1 MVKQMKLSIV
11 ALLGAAALVAG
22 CSDDEI
28 VKPIVRGEGVQFG
41 ASASFEA
48 GNDNRGSRTV
58 YGDVIDGN
66 DGKKKIQLN
75 WVPGEDI
82 IDIAYPE
89 AAQSKLVAYD
99 VLDEEH
105 KTDNT
110 KSVANTLGVHA
121 GQAGGLQWGTPTNG
135 VHHFYAV
142 YPSKQMFGENDQA
155 KIVMNSEG
163 LTGYMP
169 NAQDPKAKTGDAT
182 NGWVLQPDMRYAY
195 MVATTNHAETAG
207 ANVSLDFHPLVT
219 ALEFSIKAADVSENL
234 NTTDAITLQGI
245 QLTSTDG
252 NICGFFNYKF
262 QNNPNYT
269 VTDGNPQSATSFDQ
283 IYMNV
288 PDGAKMAKGT
298 TMDFTFF
305 IVPTKDFNASK
316 LKLTFV
322 YLDTKGVIT
331 YKTAAINR
339 GIQMRKK
346 YFFKNISFPCIDT
359 KASPSK
365 WFSMLDK
372 DIYLDQL
379 SIPVAGNAFT
389 NHYTGSDAA
398 YHKQQVSDYLT
409 LWNQG
414 VRGFEL
420 VMNYASNNSNYP
432 GDCKGKLENVYFV
445 GGEELLKGKDANG
458 NDAPKFGDVV
468 KKLLAFKASKQTKNE
483 CLFLIC
489 HYHGV
494 YEYYKDWKGKEIE
507 VTPYDPQTYV
517 TQLLDFFES
526 LIGTTVRASDGSTAT
541 ISADDFVLLQ
551 PGSTVNDV
559 RGKVCIIIRPGDD
572 AYMKWIK
579 NDVTSSIKLESTK
592 KTVTWGDKVLL
603 IQDWGS
609 AYDRWDKRYEGA
621 VREATWADHVEG
633 TTGTRIEEYIYGC
646 SGTNV
651 TDYGFKDWSLLKKLV
666 VNDNMFVQGTKNGY
680 NVYVQEWCRVVPQ
693 SLNMKPL
700 TFHSDSGGSDGGN
713 PYYSWETYLQA
724 MWPASIGD
732 KKEQIEYLFKKSIQ
746 GNSICINVLSG
757 YYITDKHIVTKDG
770 KSYKVSIIPFKE
782 EYKYPTGKNKHT
794 GKMPIFTYT
803 PSGQGNGGNFAG
815 LAADLNT
822 YVYEKL
828 TSDAYGVG
836 PLGLV
841 QIDFIGAT
849 ETDFNNYD
857 KDNYNGDYAQAAVAS
872 QNLVSFIAMNNF
884 RFALNRKPQA
894 VSAPGVSGSDLK
906 PDFGVN

>member
-58 YGDVIDGN
+58 YGEVIDGS

-75 WVPGEDI
+75 WVPNEDI

-99 VLDEEH
+99 VLDENH
-105 KTDNT
+105 TDDNT

-219 ALEFSIKAADVSENL
+219 ALEFSIKAELVSENL
-234 NTTDAITLQGI
+234 TTNDAITLQGI

-252 NICGFFNYKF
+252 NICGSFNYKF

-339 GIQMRKK
+339 GIEMRKK
-346 YFFKNISFPCIDT
+346 YFFKNISFPCINT
-359 KASPSK
+359 VASPSK

-372 DIYLDQL
+372 DIIMNQV
-379 SIPVAGNAFT
+379 SIPIAGNAFT
-389 NHYTGSDAA
+389 NDYTDSDAA

-420 VMNYASNNSNYP
+420 VTEWA
-432 GDCKGKLENVYFV
+432 KGAGAFGKQHFV
-445 GGEELLKGKDANG
+445 GGEKVLTSSPTFDTA
-458 NDAPKFGDVV
+458 V
-468 KKLLAFKASKQTKNE
+468 KSLLAFMAGDQTKNE

-489 HYHGV
+489 HFHPV
-494 YEYYKDWKGKEIE
+494 S
-507 VTPYDPQTYV
+507 VAVNSQSYV
-517 TQLLDFFES
+517 TNLVAYFDN
-526 LIGTTVRASDGSTAT
+526 LIGKTVTASNGKDTHT
-541 ISADDFVLLQ
+541 IAADDFVLYE
-551 PGSTVNDV
+551 PGMTVADV

-572 AYMKWIK
+572 LYMQMARL
-579 NDVTSSIKLESTK
+579 DDTSCPASSDALTLGGTLGPKM
-592 KTVTWGDKVLL
+592 LL
-603 IQDWGS
+603 VKDWGS

-621 VREATWADHVEG
+621 VREASWADRIKNYPG
-633 TTGTRIEEYIYGC
+633 KRIEEYIYGC
-646 SGTNV
+646 VGTYA
-651 TDYGFKDWSLLKKLV
+651 DGYGFKDWTGISKRTI
-666 VNDNMFVQGTKNGY
+666 DDDMFAQGTKVGESDGTT
-680 NVYVQEWCRVVPQ
+680 VYVQEWCRVVPQ
-693 SLNMKPL
+693 TLDWVAK
-700 TFHSDSGGSDGGN
+700 TFHSDSNNSVLGAWSTD
-713 PYYSWETYLQA
+713 LQVK
-724 MWPASIGD
+724 WPASIGD
-732 KKEQIEYLFKKSIQ
+732 KKDQIDYLFKKSVK
-746 GNSICINVLSG
+746 GNSMCVNVFSG
-757 YYITDKHIVTKDG
+757 YYITDKHT
-770 KSYKVSIIPFKE
+770 VSLIPFKE
-782 EYKYPTGKNKHT
+782 DFVYPGNKIVGNVVTG
-794 GKMPIFTYT
+794 TYT

-857 KDNYNGDYAQAAVAS
+857 KDNYNTNHAKAAVAS

-884 RFALNRKPQA
+884 RFALNRNPQA

>member
-58 YGDVIDGN
+58 YGEVIDGS

-75 WVPGEDI
+75 WVPNEDI

-99 VLDEEH
+99 VLDENH
-105 KTDNT
+105 TDDNT

-135 VHHFYAV
+135 FHHFYAV

-155 KIVMNSEG
+155 KIVMDSEG

-288 PDGAKMAKGT
+288 PDGAKMVKNT

-305 IVPTKDFNASK
+305 IVPTKNFNASK

-339 GIQMRKK
+339 GIEMRKK

-365 WFSMLDK
+365 WFSMLDN
-372 DIYLDQL
+372 DIIMNQV
-379 SIPVAGNAFT
+379 SIPIAGNAFT
-389 NHYTGSDAA
+389 NDYADSDAA
-398 YHKQQVSDYLT
+398 YHKQQVTDYLK

-420 VMNYASNNSNYP
+420 VTDWAE
-432 GDCKGKLENVYFV
+432 GAENFGNLHFV
-445 GGEELLKGKDANG
+445 GGEKVLTSSPTFDTA
-458 NDAPKFGDVV
+458 V
-468 KKLLAFKASKQTKNE
+468 KNLLAFMAGDQTKDE

-489 HYHGV
+489 HYHPV
-494 YEYYKDWKGKEIE
+494 AQDMN
-507 VTPYDPQTYV
+507 PQKYV
-517 TQLLDFFES
+517 TNLVAYFDN
-526 LIGTTVRASDGSTAT
+526 LIGKTVKDSNGKQHT
-541 ISADDFVLLQ
+541 ITADDFVLYE
-551 PGSTVNDV
+551 PGMTVKDV
-559 RGKVCIIIRPGDD
+559 RGNVCIIIRPGDD
-572 AYMKWIK
+572 LYMQMARKDIPACPE
-579 NDVTSSIKLESTK
+579 SSDALELGGTLGPK
-592 KTVTWGDKVLL
+592 MLL
-603 IQDWGS
+603 VKDWGS
-609 AYDRWDKRYEGA
+609 AYDRWDKRYTGA
-621 VREATWADHVEG
+621 VREATWADRLNLSS
-633 TTGTRIEEYIYGC
+633 GTRIEEYIYGC
-646 SGTNV
+646 VGTYA
-651 TDYGFKDWSLLKKLV
+651 DGYGFKDWTGISKRTI
-666 VNDNMFVQGTKNGY
+666 DDDMFVQGTKVGASNGT

-693 SLNMKPL
+693 TLDWVAK
-700 TFHSDSGGSDGGN
+700 TFYSDSNWTGWSTD
-713 PYYSWETYLQA
+713 LQVK
-724 MWPASIGD
+724 WPASIGD
-732 KKEQIEYLFKKSIQ
+732 KKAQIDYLFKKSVQ
-746 GNSICINVLSG
+746 GNSMCVNVFSG
-757 YYITDKHIVTKDG
+757 YYITDKHT
-770 KSYKVSIIPFKE
+770 VSLIPFKE
-782 EYKYPTGKNKHT
+782 KFVYPGNKIAGNVVTGTYK
-794 GKMPIFTYT
+794 

-849 ETDFNNYD
+849 ETDFNTYD
-857 KDNYNGDYAQAAVAS
+857 EDNYNTNHAKAAVAS

-884 RFALNRKPQA
+884 RFALDRKPQT
-894 VSAPGVSGSDLK
+894 VSAPGMSESDIK

>member
-58 YGDVIDGN
+58 YGDVINGDDGT
-66 DGKKKIQLN
+66 KKIQLN
-75 WVPGEDI
+75 WVPNEDI

-142 YPSKQMFGENDQA
+142 YPSKQMFNENDQA
-155 KIVMNSEG
+155 KIVMDSEG

-219 ALEFSIKAADVSENL
+219 ALEFSIEAADVSENL

-252 NICGFFNYKF
+252 NICGSFNYKF

-269 VTDGNPQSATSFDQ
+269 VTDNNLQGATNFDQ

-365 WFSMLDK
+365 WFSMLDN
-372 DIYLDQL
+372 DIIMNQV
-379 SIPVAGNAFT
+379 SIPIAGNAFT
-389 NHYTGSDAA
+389 NDDYYTGTDNAI
-398 YHKQQVSDYLT
+398 YHQQQVSDYLT

-420 VMNYASNNSNYP
+420 VTNYASNNSNYS

-445 GGEELLKGKDANG
+445 GGEELLNG
-458 NDAPKFGDVV
+458 TGAPKFGDVV
-468 KKLLAFKASKQTKNE
+468 KKLLAFKASEQTKNE

-494 YEYYKDWKGKEIE
+494 YEYYKLWEGGKEYE
-507 VTPYDPQTYV
+507 VTPYNPQTYV

-526 LIGTTVRASDGSTAT
+526 LIGTTVTASDGSTAT
-541 ISADDFVLLQ
+541 ISADDFVLLK
-551 PGSTVNDV
+551 PNSTVNDV

-572 AYMKWIK
+572 AYMQWI
-579 NDVTSSIKLESTK
+579 NNAVTSSIKLESTNK
-592 KTVTWGDKVLL
+592 KVTWVDKAIL
-603 IQDWGS
+603 IRDWGS
-609 AYDRWDKRYEGA
+609 AYDRWDKRYQGA
-621 VREATWADHVEG
+621 VREATWADQTGAV
-633 TTGTRIEEYIYGC
+633 GTRIEELL
-646 SGTNV
+646 SGISKYSDTFTPGIDFSTATWPSAV
-651 TDYGFKDWSLLKKLV
+651 TGDSRYAQTL
-666 VNDNMFVQGTKNGY
+666 NDGSTIF
-680 NVYVQEWCRVVPQ
+680 VQEWCRVVK
-693 SLNMKPL
+693 N
-700 TFHSDSGGSDGGN
+700 
-713 PYYSWETYLQA
+713 
-724 MWPASIGD
+724 
-732 KKEQIEYLFKKSIQ
+732 SIQ
-746 GNSICINVLSG
+746 AYTNNLYNARFEENKRYLWAKWPSSMKEKTDDIDAVFRKSLLGENICINVLSG
-757 YYITDKHIVTKDG
+757 YYVTENHKKSLVPYKQSWTTDFTGQTIT
-770 KSYKVSIIPFKE
+770 PE
-782 EYKYPTGKNKHT
+782 
-794 GKMPIFTYT
+794 
-803 PSGQGNGGNFAG
+803 GQGNGGNFAG

-857 KDNYNGDYAQAAVAS
+857 KDNYNTNHAKAAVAS

-884 RFALNRKPQA
+884 RFALNRKPQT
-894 VSAPGVSGSDLK
+894 VSAPGMSESDLK

>member
-58 YGDVIDGN
+58 YGEVINGN
-66 DGKKKIQLN
+66 DGTKKIQLN
-75 WVPGEDI
+75 WVPNEDI

-135 VHHFYAV
+135 YHHFYAV
-142 YPSKQMFGENDQA
+142 YPSKQMFNENDQA

-182 NGWVLQPDMRYAY
+182 NGWVLLPDMRYAY

-219 ALEFSIKAADVSENL
+219 ALEFSIEAADVRENL

-252 NICGFFNYKF
+252 NICGSFNYKF

-269 VTDGNPQSATSFDQ
+269 VTDNNLQGATNFDQ

-305 IVPTKDFNASK
+305 IVPTKNFDASK

-365 WFSMLDK
+365 WFSMLDN
-372 DIYLDQL
+372 DIIMNQV
-379 SIPVAGNAFT
+379 SIPIAGNAFT
-389 NHYTGSDAA
+389 NDYKDSDAE
-398 YHKQQVSDYLT
+398 YHKQQVTNYQS

-420 VMNYASNNSNYP
+420 VTEWA
-432 GDCKGKLENVYFV
+432 KGAGAFGKQHFV
-445 GGEELLKGKDANG
+445 GGEKVLTTSPTFDTA
-458 NDAPKFGDVV
+458 V
-468 KKLLAFKASKQTKNE
+468 KNLLAFMAGDQTKNE

-489 HYHGV
+489 HFHPVTVDMNPQSYVTNLVAYFDNLIGQTV
-494 YEYYKDWKGKEIE
+494 KDSNGKEHEI
-507 VTPYDPQTYV
+507 V
-517 TQLLDFFES
+517 
-526 LIGTTVRASDGSTAT
+526 
-541 ISADDFVLLQ
+541 ADDFVLYE
-551 PGSTVNDV
+551 PEMTVKDV

-572 AYMKWIK
+572 LYMQMARKDIPACPE
-579 NDVTSSIKLESTK
+579 SSDALTLGGTLGPKM
-592 KTVTWGDKVLL
+592 LL
-603 IQDWGS
+603 VKDWGS

-621 VREATWADHVEG
+621 VREASWADRIKNYPG
-633 TTGTRIEEYIYGC
+633 KRIEEYIYGC
-646 SGTNV
+646 VGTYA
-651 TDYGFKDWSLLKKLV
+651 DGYGFKDWTGISKRTI
-666 VNDNMFVQGTKNGY
+666 DDDMFAQGTKVGESDGTT
-680 NVYVQEWCRVVPQ
+680 VYVQEWCRVVPQ
-693 SLNMKPL
+693 TLDWVAK
-700 TFHSDSGGSDGGN
+700 TFRSESN
-713 PYYSWETYLQA
+713 PVTGWSTDLQVK
-724 MWPASIGD
+724 WPASIGD
-732 KKEQIEYLFKKSIQ
+732 KKDQIDYLFKKSVK
-746 GNSICINVLSG
+746 GNSMCVNVFSG
-757 YYITDKHIVTKDG
+757 YYITDKHT
-770 KSYKVSIIPFKE
+770 VSLIPFKE
-782 EYKYPTGKNKHT
+782 DFVYPGNKIVGNVVT
-794 GKMPIFTYT
+794 RTYT

-857 KDNYNGDYAQAAVAS
+857 KDNYNTNHAQAAVAS

-884 RFALNRKPQA
+884 RFALNRKPQT
-894 VSAPGVSGSDLK
+894 VSAPGMSESDLK

>member
-58 YGDVIDGN
+58 YGDVINGDDGT
-66 DGKKKIQLN
+66 KKIQLN
-75 WVPGEDI
+75 WVPNEDI

-182 NGWVLQPDMRYAY
+182 QGWVLQPDMRYAY
-195 MVATTNHAETAG
+195 MVATKNHAETAG

-322 YLDTKGVIT
+322 YLDTQGVIT

-339 GIQMRKK
+339 GIEMRKK

-365 WFSMLDK
+365 WFSMLDN
-372 DIYLDQL
+372 DIIMNQV
-379 SIPVAGNAFT
+379 SIPIAGNAFT
-389 NHYTGSDAA
+389 NDYTDSDAA
-398 YHKQQVSDYLT
+398 YHKQQVSNYLA

-420 VMNYASNNSNYP
+420 VTEWAEGATAFGNQH
-432 GDCKGKLENVYFV
+432 FV
-445 GGEELLKGKDANG
+445 GGEKVLNSSPTFDTA
-458 NDAPKFGDVV
+458 V
-468 KKLLAFKASKQTKNE
+468 KSLLAFMAGEQTKNE

-489 HYHGV
+489 HFHP
-494 YEYYKDWKGKEIE
+494 
-507 VTPYDPQTYV
+507 VTKAMNPQKYV
-517 TQLLDFFES
+517 TNLVAYFDN
-526 LIGTTVRASDGSTAT
+526 LIDQTVTASNGTGHKIT
-541 ISADDFVLLQ
+541 ADDFVLYE
-551 PGSTVNDV
+551 PGMTVADV

-572 AYMKWIK
+572 LYMQMARL
-579 NDVTSSIKLESTK
+579 DDTSCPESSDALTLGGTLGSK
-592 KTVTWGDKVLL
+592 MLL
-603 IQDWGS
+603 VKDWGS
-609 AYDRWDKRYEGA
+609 AYDRWDKRYTGA
-621 VREATWADHVEG
+621 VREASWADRL
-633 TTGTRIEEYIYGC
+633 TNYSGTRIEEYIYGC
-646 SGTNV
+646 IGTYA
-651 TDYGFKDWSLLKKLV
+651 DGYGFKEWTGITKRTIDDS
-666 VNDNMFVQGTKNGY
+666 MFAQGTRVGSSDGTTT
-680 NVYVQEWCRVVPQ
+680 VYVQEWCRVVPQ
-693 SLNMKPL
+693 TLDWVAK
-700 TFHSDSGGSDGGN
+700 TFHSDSNRWTGWSTD
-713 PYYSWETYLQA
+713 LQVK
-724 MWPASIGD
+724 WPASIGD
-732 KKEQIEYLFKKSIQ
+732 KKDQIDYLFTKSVQ
-746 GNSICINVLSG
+746 GNSVCLNVFSG
-757 YYITDKHIVTKDG
+757 YYITDKHT
-770 KSYKVSIIPFKE
+770 VSLIPFKE
-782 EYKYPTGKNKHT
+782 KFVYPGNKTLAGVIEGTYK
-794 GKMPIFTYT
+794 

-822 YVYEKL
+822 YVYDKL

-857 KDNYNGDYAQAAVAS
+857 KDNYNTNHAKAAVAS

-884 RFALNRKPQA
+884 RFALNRKPQT
-894 VSAPGVSGSDLK
+894 VSAPGMSESDLK

>member
-22 CSDDEI
+22 CTDDDL

-58 YGDVIDGN
+58 YGEVINGN

-182 NGWVLQPDMRYAY
+182 QGWVLQPDMRYAY

-252 NICGFFNYKF
+252 NICGSFNYKF

-322 YLDTKGVIT
+322 YLDTQGVIT

-339 GIQMRKK
+339 GIEMRKK

-365 WFSMLDK
+365 WFSMLDN
-372 DIYLDQL
+372 DIIMNQV
-379 SIPVAGNAFT
+379 SIPIAGNAFT
-389 NHYTGSDAA
+389 NDDYYTGTDNAI
-398 YHKQQVSDYLT
+398 YHQQQVSDYLT

-420 VMNYASNNSNYP
+420 VTNYASNNSNYS

-445 GGEELLKGKDANG
+445 GGEELLNG
-458 NDAPKFGDVV
+458 TGAPKFGDVV
-468 KKLLAFKASKQTKNE
+468 KKLLAFKASEQTKNE

-494 YEYYKDWKGKEIE
+494 YEYYKLWEGGKEYE
-507 VTPYDPQTYV
+507 VTPYNPQTYV

-526 LIGTTVRASDGSTAT
+526 LIGTTVTASDGSTAT
-541 ISADDFVLLQ
+541 ISADDFVLLK
-551 PGSTVNDV
+551 PNSTVNDV

-572 AYMKWIK
+572 AYMQWI
-579 NDVTSSIKLESTK
+579 NNAVTSSIKLESTNK
-592 KTVTWGDKVLL
+592 KVTWADKAIL
-603 IQDWGS
+603 IRDWGS
-609 AYDRWDKRYEGA
+609 AYDRWDKRYQGA
-621 VREATWADHVEG
+621 VREATWADQTGAV
-633 TTGTRIEEYIYGC
+633 GTRIEELL
-646 SGTNV
+646 SGISKYSDTFTPGIDFSTATWPSAV
-651 TDYGFKDWSLLKKLV
+651 TGDSRYAQTL
-666 VNDNMFVQGTKNGY
+666 NDGSTIF
-680 NVYVQEWCRVVPQ
+680 VQEWCRVVK
-693 SLNMKPL
+693 N
-700 TFHSDSGGSDGGN
+700 
-713 PYYSWETYLQA
+713 
-724 MWPASIGD
+724 
-732 KKEQIEYLFKKSIQ
+732 SIQ
-746 GNSICINVLSG
+746 AYTNNLYNARFEENKRYLWAKWPSSMKEKTDDIDAVFRKSLLGENICINVLSG
-757 YYITDKHIVTKDG
+757 YYVTENHKKSLVPYKQSWDTDIRLQSIT
-770 KSYKVSIIPFKE
+770 PE
-782 EYKYPTGKNKHT
+782 
-794 GKMPIFTYT
+794 
-803 PSGQGNGGNFAG
+803 GQGNGGNFAG

-857 KDNYNGDYAQAAVAS
+857 KDNYNTNHAKAAVAS

-884 RFALNRKPQA
+884 RFALNRKPQT
-894 VSAPGVSGSDLK
+894 VSAPGMSESDLK

>member
-58 YGDVIDGN
+58 YGEVINGN
-66 DGKKKIQLN
+66 DGTKKIQLN
-75 WVPGEDI
+75 WVPNEDI

-99 VLDEEH
+99 VLDENH
-105 KTDNT
+105 TDDKN

-121 GQAGGLQWGTPTNG
+121 GQSGGLQWGTPTNG

-219 ALEFSIKAADVSENL
+219 ALEFSIEAADVRENL

-252 NICGFFNYKF
+252 NICGSFNYKF

-269 VTDGNPQSATSFDQ
+269 VTDNNLQGATNFDQ

-305 IVPTKDFNASK
+305 IVPTKNFDASK

-322 YLDTKGVIT
+322 YLDTQGVIT

-339 GIQMRKK
+339 GIEMRKK

-365 WFSMLDK
+365 WFSMLDN
-372 DIYLDQL
+372 DIIMNQV
-379 SIPVAGNAFT
+379 SIPIAGNAFT
-389 NHYTGSDAA
+389 NDYTDSDAA
-398 YHKQQVSDYLT
+398 YHKQQVSNYLA

-420 VMNYASNNSNYP
+420 VTEWAEGATAFGNQH
-432 GDCKGKLENVYFV
+432 FV
-445 GGEELLKGKDANG
+445 GGEKVLNSSPTFDTA
-458 NDAPKFGDVV
+458 V
-468 KKLLAFKASKQTKNE
+468 KQLLAFMAGEQTKNE

-489 HYHGV
+489 HFHPVSVGV
-494 YEYYKDWKGKEIE
+494 NS
-507 VTPYDPQTYV
+507 QSYV
-517 TQLLDFFES
+517 TNLVAYFDN
-526 LIGTTVRASDGSTAT
+526 LIGQTVTASNGTDTHT
-541 ISADDFVLLQ
+541 ITADDFVLYE
-551 PGSTVNDV
+551 PGMTVKDV

-572 AYMKWIK
+572 LYMKMARL
-579 NDVTSSIKLESTK
+579 DDTTRPESSDALTLGGTLGSKM
-592 KTVTWGDKVLL
+592 LL
-603 IQDWGS
+603 VKDWGS
-609 AYDRWDKRYEGA
+609 AYDRWDKRYTGA
-621 VREATWADHVEG
+621 VREATWADRLNNYS
-633 TTGTRIEEYIYGC
+633 GTRIEEYIYGC
-646 SGTNV
+646 VGTYADN
-651 TDYGFKDWSLLKKLV
+651 YGFKEWTGITKRTIDDS
-666 VNDNMFVQGTKNGY
+666 MFAQGTRVGSSDGTTT
-680 NVYVQEWCRVVPQ
+680 VYVQEWCRVVPQ
-693 SLNMKPL
+693 TLDWVAK
-700 TFHSDSGGSDGGN
+700 TFHSDSN
-713 PYYSWETYLQA
+713 SWTGWSTDLQVK
-724 MWPASIGD
+724 WPASIGD
-732 KKEQIEYLFKKSIQ
+732 KKDQIDYLFKKSVK
-746 GNSICINVLSG
+746 GNSMCVNVFSG
-757 YYITDKHIVTKDG
+757 YYITDKHT
-770 KSYKVSIIPFKE
+770 VSLIPFKE
-782 EYKYPTGKNKHT
+782 DFVYPGNKIAGNVLTATYK
-794 GKMPIFTYT
+794 

-849 ETDFNNYD
+849 KANFDEYD
-857 KDNYNGDYAQAAVAS
+857 KDNYNTDHAQAAVAS

-894 VSAPGVSGSDLK
+894 VSAPGVNNSDLN

>member
-155 KIVMNSEG
+155 KIVMDSEG

-305 IVPTKDFNASK
+305 IVPTKDFDASK

-339 GIQMRKK
+339 GIEMRKK

-365 WFSMLDK
+365 WFSMLDN
-372 DIYLDQL
+372 DIIMNQV
-379 SIPVAGNAFT
+379 SIPIAGNAFT
-389 NHYTGSDAA
+389 NDYKDSDAE
-398 YHKQQVSDYLT
+398 YHKQQVSNYLA

-420 VMNYASNNSNYP
+420 VTEWAEGATAFGNQH
-432 GDCKGKLENVYFV
+432 FV
-445 GGEELLKGKDANG
+445 GGEKVLNSSPTFDTA
-458 NDAPKFGDVV
+458 V
-468 KKLLAFKASKQTKNE
+468 KSLLAFMAGEQTKNE

-489 HYHGV
+489 HFHP
-494 YEYYKDWKGKEIE
+494 
-507 VTPYDPQTYV
+507 VTKAMNPQKYV
-517 TQLLDFFES
+517 TNLVAYFDN
-526 LIGTTVRASDGSTAT
+526 LIDQTVTASNGTGHKIT
-541 ISADDFVLLQ
+541 ADDFVLYE
-551 PGSTVNDV
+551 PGMTVADV

-572 AYMKWIK
+572 LYMQMARLDDT
-579 NDVTSSIKLESTK
+579 NRPESSDALTLGGTLGSKM
-592 KTVTWGDKVLL
+592 LL
-603 IQDWGS
+603 VKDWGS
-609 AYDRWDKRYEGA
+609 AYDRWDKRYTGA
-621 VREATWADHVEG
+621 VREASWADRIKNYPG
-633 TTGTRIEEYIYGC
+633 KRIEEYIYGC
-646 SGTNV
+646 VGTYA
-651 TDYGFKDWSLLKKLV
+651 DGYGFKDWTGISKRTI
-666 VNDNMFVQGTKNGY
+666 DDDMFAQGTKVGTSDGTTT
-680 NVYVQEWCRVVPQ
+680 VYVQEWCRVVPQ
-693 SLNMKPL
+693 TLDWVAK
-700 TFHSDSGGSDGGN
+700 TFRSESN
-713 PYYSWETYLQA
+713 PVTGWSTDLQVK
-724 MWPASIGD
+724 WPASIGD
-732 KKEQIEYLFKKSIQ
+732 KKDQIDYLFKKSVK
-746 GNSICINVLSG
+746 GNSMCVNVFSG
-757 YYITDKHIVTKDG
+757 YYITDKHT
-770 KSYKVSIIPFKE
+770 VSLIPFKE
-782 EYKYPTGKNKHT
+782 DFVYPGNKTLLGGVIEGTYK
-794 GKMPIFTYT
+794 

-822 YVYEKL
+822 YVYDKL

-849 ETDFNNYD
+849 KTDFDTYD
-857 KDNYNGDYAQAAVAS
+857 QDNYNTDHAKAAVAS

-884 RFALNRKPQA
+884 RFALNRKHQT
-894 VSAPGVSGSDLK
+894 VSAPGMSESDLK

>member
-58 YGDVIDGN
+58 YGDTISGN
-66 DGKKKIQLN
+66 DGTKQIQLN

-99 VLDEEH
+99 VLDENH
-105 KTDNT
+105 TDDNT
-110 KSVANTLGVHA
+110 MSVANTLGVHA

-135 VHHFYAV
+135 FHHFYAV
-142 YPSKQMFGENDQA
+142 YPSKQMFNENDQA
-155 KIVMNSEG
+155 KIVMDSEG

-169 NAQDPKAKTGDAT
+169 NAQDPKAKTGDEK

-219 ALEFSIKAADVSENL
+219 ALEFSIEAADVRENL
-234 NTTDAITLQGI
+234 TTTDAITLQGI

-252 NICGFFNYKF
+252 NICGSFNYKF

-269 VTDGNPQSATSFDQ
+269 VTDNNLQGATNFDQ

-288 PDGAKMAKGT
+288 PDGAKMAEGT

-305 IVPTKDFNASK
+305 IVPTQNFNASK

-339 GIQMRKK
+339 DIQMRKK

-359 KASPSK
+359 EASPSK
-365 WFSMLDK
+365 WFSMLDE
-372 DIYLDQL
+372 DIIMNQV
-379 SIPVAGNAFT
+379 SIPIAGNAFT
-389 NHYTGSDAA
+389 NDYTDSDAE
-398 YHKQQVSDYLT
+398 YHKQQVTNYQS

-420 VMNYASNNSNYP
+420 VTEWA
-432 GDCKGKLENVYFV
+432 KGAGAFGKQHFV
-445 GGEELLKGKDANG
+445 GGEKVLTTSPTFDTA
-458 NDAPKFGDVV
+458 V
-468 KKLLAFKASKQTKNE
+468 KNLLAFMAGDQTKDE

-489 HYHGV
+489 HFHP
-494 YEYYKDWKGKEIE
+494 
-507 VTPYDPQTYV
+507 VTVAVNSQSYV
-517 TQLLDFFES
+517 TNLVAYCDS
-526 LIGTTVRASDGSTAT
+526 LIGTTVTASNGKTHT
-541 ISADDFVLLQ
+541 ITADDFVLYE
-551 PGSTVNDV
+551 PGMTVKDV

-572 AYMKWIK
+572 LYMKMARLDDA
-579 NDVTSSIKLESTK
+579 NRPESSDALTLGGTLGPKM
-592 KTVTWGDKVLL
+592 LL
-603 IQDWGS
+603 VKDWGS

-621 VREATWADHVEG
+621 VREASWADRL
-633 TTGTRIEEYIYGC
+633 TNYPGTRIEEYIYGC
-646 SGTNV
+646 DGTYVANV
-651 TDYGFKDWSLLKKLV
+651 DGYGFKEWTGV
-666 VNDNMFVQGTKNGY
+666 VKRTIDDSMFAQGTRVGTSDGTTT
-680 NVYVQEWCRVVPQ
+680 VYVQEWCRVVPQ
-693 SLNMKPL
+693 ILNMVPQ
-700 TFHSDSGGSDGGN
+700 TFYSDSGGGGGLN
-713 PYYSWETYLQA
+713 PFNPWTTNLQVK
-724 MWPASIGD
+724 WPASIQD
-732 KKEQIEYLFKKSIQ
+732 KKDQIDYLFQKSIQ

-757 YYITDKHIVTKDG
+757 YYITDKHIVTKDR

-782 EYKYPTGKNKHT
+782 DFNYPTGT
-794 GKMPIFTYT
+794 GKVSGDIPILTYT

-849 ETDFNNYD
+849 ASDFDTYDTD
-857 KDNYNGDYAQAAVAS
+857 KYNTDHAKAAVAS

-884 RFALNRKPQA
+884 RFALDRKPKT
-894 VSAPGVSGSDLK
+894 VSAPGMSTSYLK

>member
-58 YGDVIDGN
+58 YGDVINGDDGT
-66 DGKKKIQLN
+66 KKIQLN
-75 WVPGEDI
+75 WVPNEDI

-365 WFSMLDK
+365 WFSMLDN
-372 DIYLDQL
+372 DIIMNQV
-379 SIPVAGNAFT
+379 SIPIAGNAFT
-389 NHYTGSDAA
+389 NDYTDSDAA
-398 YHKQQVSDYLT
+398 YHKQQVSNYLA

-420 VMNYASNNSNYP
+420 VTEWAEGATAFGNQH
-432 GDCKGKLENVYFV
+432 FV
-445 GGEELLKGKDANG
+445 GGEKVLNSSPTFDTA
-458 NDAPKFGDVV
+458 V
-468 KKLLAFKASKQTKNE
+468 KSLLAFMAGEQTKNE

-489 HYHGV
+489 HFHP
-494 YEYYKDWKGKEIE
+494 
-507 VTPYDPQTYV
+507 VTKAMNPQKYV
-517 TQLLDFFES
+517 TNLVAYFDN
-526 LIGTTVRASDGSTAT
+526 LIDQTVTASNGTGHKIT
-541 ISADDFVLLQ
+541 ADDFVLYE
-551 PGSTVNDV
+551 PGMTVADV

-572 AYMKWIK
+572 LYMQMARL
-579 NDVTSSIKLESTK
+579 DDTSCPESSDALTLGGTLGSK
-592 KTVTWGDKVLL
+592 MLL
-603 IQDWGS
+603 VKDWGS

-621 VREATWADHVEG
+621 VREATWADRISKRS
-633 TTGTRIEEYIYGC
+633 TNYPGTRIEEYIYGC
-646 SGTNV
+646 VGTYADN
-651 TDYGFKDWSLLKKLV
+651 YGFKEWTGITKRMIDDS
-666 VNDNMFVQGTKNGY
+666 MFAQGTRVGSSDGTTT
-680 NVYVQEWCRVVPQ
+680 VYVQEWCRVVPQ
-693 SLNMKPL
+693 TLDWVAK
-700 TFHSDSGGSDGGN
+700 TFHSESNSSLLGDWSTD
-713 PYYSWETYLQA
+713 LQVK
-724 MWPASIGD
+724 WPASIGD
-732 KKEQIEYLFKKSIQ
+732 KKDQIDYLFKKSVK
-746 GNSICINVLSG
+746 GNSMCVNVFSG
-757 YYITDKHIVTKDG
+757 YYITDKHT
-770 KSYKVSIIPFKE
+770 VSLIPFKE
-782 EYKYPTGKNKHT
+782 DFVYPGNKIA
-794 GKMPIFTYT
+794 GNVVKGTYT

-849 ETDFNNYD
+849 KANFDEYD
-857 KDNYNGDYAQAAVAS
+857 KDNYNTDHAQAAVAS

-894 VSAPGVSGSDLK
+894 VSAPGMSESDLK

>member
-1 MVKQMKLSIV
+1 MVKQMKLSF
-11 ALLGAAALVAG
+11 ASLLGAVALMAG
-22 CSDDEI
+22 CTDDDL

-58 YGDVIDGN
+58 YGDVIDDGN
-66 DGKKKIQLN
+66 GNKRIQLN
-75 WVPGEDI
+75 WVQGEDI

-105 KTDNT
+105 ATDNT

-219 ALEFSIKAADVSENL
+219 ALEFSIKAEYVNANL
-234 NTTDAITLQGI
+234 TTNDAITLQGI

-252 NICGFFNYKF
+252 NICGSFNYKF

-269 VTDGNPQSATSFDQ
+269 VTDNNPQGATSFDQ

-288 PDGAKMAKGT
+288 PDGAKMVRNT

-305 IVPTKDFNASK
+305 IVPTKDFDASK

-339 GIQMRKK
+339 GIEMRKK
-346 YFFKNISFPCIDT
+346 YFFKNISFPCINT
-359 KASPSK
+359 VASPSK

-372 DIYLDQL
+372 DIIMNQV
-379 SIPVAGNAFT
+379 SIPIAGNAFT
-389 NHYTGSDAA
+389 NDDYYTGTDNAI
-398 YHKQQVSDYLT
+398 YHQQQVSDYLT

-420 VMNYASNNSNYP
+420 VTNYASNNSNYS

-445 GGEELLKGKDANG
+445 GGEELLNG
-458 NDAPKFGDVV
+458 TGAPKFGDVV
-468 KKLLAFKASKQTKNE
+468 KKLLAFKASEQTKNE

-541 ISADDFVLLQ
+541 ISADDFVLLK
-551 PGSTVNDV
+551 PNSTVNDV

-572 AYMKWIK
+572 AYMQWI
-579 NDVTSSIKLESTK
+579 NSAVTSSIKLESTK
-592 KTVTWGDKVLL
+592 KTVTWADKAIL
-603 IQDWGS
+603 IRDWGS
-609 AYDRWDKRYEGA
+609 AYDRWDKRYQGA
-621 VREATWADHVEG
+621 VREATWADN
-633 TTGTRIEEYIYGC
+633 TNADGTRIEVLL
-646 SGTNV
+646 SGISTSSTKFTPGIDFSAATWPSPV
-651 TDYGFKDWSLLKKLV
+651 TGDSRYAQTL
-666 VNDNMFVQGTKNGY
+666 NDGSTIF
-680 NVYVQEWCRVVPQ
+680 VQEWCRVVKNSIQAYTDNLYDAWFAENKRYLWAKWP
-693 SLNMKPL
+693 SSMKEK
-700 TFHSDSGGSDGGN
+700 TDDID
-713 PYYSWETYLQA
+713 A
-724 MWPASIGD
+724 V
-732 KKEQIEYLFKKSIQ
+732 FKKSLL
-746 GNSICINVLSG
+746 GENICINVLSG
-757 YYITDKHIVTKDG
+757 YYVTENHKKSLVPYKQSWTTDFTGQTIT
-770 KSYKVSIIPFKE
+770 PE
-782 EYKYPTGKNKHT
+782 
-794 GKMPIFTYT
+794 
-803 PSGQGNGGNFAG
+803 GQGNGGNFAG

-849 ETDFNNYD
+849 ESDFTKYD
-857 KDNYNGDYAQAAVAS
+857 QDNYNKDHAKAAVAS

-894 VSAPGVSGSDLK
+894 VSAPGVNNSDLN

>member
-1 MVKQMKLSIV
+1 MVKQMKLSF
-11 ALLGAAALVAG
+11 ASLLGAVALMAG

-58 YGDVIDGN
+58 YGDVINGN
-66 DGKKKIQLN
+66 DGTKKIQLN
-75 WVPGEDI
+75 WVPNEDI

-99 VLDEEH
+99 VLDENH
-105 KTDNT
+105 TDDKN

-142 YPSKQMFGENDQA
+142 YPSKQMFNENDQA
-155 KIVMNSEG
+155 KIVMDSEG

-219 ALEFSIKAADVSENL
+219 ALEFSIEAADVRENL

-252 NICGFFNYKF
+252 NICGSFNYKF

-269 VTDGNPQSATSFDQ
+269 VTDNNLQGATNFDQ

-305 IVPTKDFNASK
+305 IVPTKNFDASK

-359 KASPSK
+359 EASPSK
-365 WFSMLDK
+365 WFSMLDN
-372 DIYLDQL
+372 DIIMNQV
-379 SIPVAGNAFT
+379 SIPIAGNAFT
-389 NHYTGSDAA
+389 NDYTDSDAA
-398 YHKQQVSDYLT
+398 YHKQQVSNYLA

-420 VMNYASNNSNYP
+420 VTEWAEGATAFGNQH
-432 GDCKGKLENVYFV
+432 FV
-445 GGEELLKGKDANG
+445 GGEKVLNSSPTFDTA
-458 NDAPKFGDVV
+458 V
-468 KKLLAFKASKQTKNE
+468 KSLLAFMAGEQTKNE

-489 HYHGV
+489 HFHP
-494 YEYYKDWKGKEIE
+494 
-507 VTPYDPQTYV
+507 VTKAMNPQKYV
-517 TQLLDFFES
+517 TNLVAYFDN
-526 LIGTTVRASDGSTAT
+526 LIDQTVTASNGTGHKIT
-541 ISADDFVLLQ
+541 ADDFVLYE
-551 PGSTVNDV
+551 PGMTVADV

-572 AYMKWIK
+572 LYMKMARQ
-579 NDVTSSIKLESTK
+579 DDTSCPESSDALTLGGTLGSK
-592 KTVTWGDKVLL
+592 MLL
-603 IQDWGS
+603 VKDWGS
-609 AYDRWDKRYEGA
+609 AYDRWDKRYTGA
-621 VREATWADHVEG
+621 VREASWADRIKNYP
-633 TTGTRIEEYIYGC
+633 GTRIEEYIYGC
-646 SGTNV
+646 DGTYVANV
-651 TDYGFKDWSLLKKLV
+651 DGYGFKDWAGITKRTIDDS
-666 VNDNMFVQGTKNGY
+666 MFAQGTKVGTSNGTT
-680 NVYVQEWCRVVPQ
+680 VYVQEWCRVVPQ
-693 SLNMKPL
+693 TLHMQPL
-700 TFHSDSGGSDGGN
+700 TFYSDSGGGGFPN
-713 PYYSWETYLQA
+713 PFNPWTTNLQVK
-724 MWPASIGD
+724 WPASIQD
-732 KKEQIEYLFKKSIQ
+732 KKDQIDYLFEKSIQ
-746 GNSICINVLSG
+746 RNSICINVLSG
-757 YYITDKHIVTKDG
+757 YYITDKHIVTKG
-770 KSYKVSIIPFKE
+770 SKSYKVSIIPFKE
-782 EYKYPTGKNKHT
+782 DFNYPTGTNKT
-794 GKMPIFTYT
+794 FGDIPILTYT

-857 KDNYNGDYAQAAVAS
+857 KDNYNTNHAKAAVAS

-884 RFALNRKPQA
+884 RFALNRKPQT
-894 VSAPGVSGSDLK
+894 VSAPGMSESDLK

>member
-58 YGDVIDGN
+58 YGDVINGSDGT
-66 DGKKKIQLN
+66 KKIQLN
-75 WVPGEDI
+75 WVPNEDI

-99 VLDEEH
+99 VLDENH
-105 KTDNT
+105 TDDKN

-142 YPSKQMFGENDQA
+142 YPSKQMFNENDQA

-219 ALEFSIKAADVSENL
+219 ALEFSIMAADVSENL

-252 NICGFFNYKF
+252 NICGSFNYKF
-262 QNNPNYT
+262 QDNPNYT
-269 VTDGNPQSATSFDQ
+269 VTDNNLQGATNFDQ

-288 PDGAKMAKGT
+288 PDGAKMKKGT

-305 IVPTKDFNASK
+305 IVPTKDFDASK

-322 YLDTKGVIT
+322 YLDIHGVIT

-372 DIYLDQL
+372 DIIMNQV
-379 SIPVAGNAFT
+379 SIPIAGNAFT
-389 NHYTGSDAA
+389 NDYKDSDAE
-398 YHKQQVSDYLT
+398 YHKQQVSNYLA

-420 VMNYASNNSNYP
+420 VTDWAE
-432 GDCKGKLENVYFV
+432 GAENFGNLHFV
-445 GGEELLKGKDANG
+445 GGEKVLTSSPTFDTA
-458 NDAPKFGDVV
+458 V
-468 KKLLAFKASKQTKNE
+468 KNLLAFMAGDQTKNE

-489 HYHGV
+489 HYHPV
-494 YEYYKDWKGKEIE
+494 AQDMN
-507 VTPYDPQTYV
+507 PQKYV
-517 TQLLDFFES
+517 TNLVAYFDN
-526 LIGTTVRASDGSTAT
+526 LIGQTVTASNGKTHT
-541 ISADDFVLLQ
+541 ITPDDFVLYE
-551 PGSTVNDV
+551 PEMTVADV
-559 RGKVCIIIRPGDD
+559 RGRVCIIIRPGDD
-572 AYMKWIK
+572 LYMKAARKDIS
-579 NDVTSSIKLESTK
+579 DCPESSDALTLGGTLGSKM
-592 KTVTWGDKVLL
+592 LL
-603 IQDWGS
+603 VKDWGS
-609 AYDRWDKRYEGA
+609 AYDRWDKRYTGA
-621 VREATWADHVEG
+621 VREATWADRIKNYPG
-633 TTGTRIEEYIYGC
+633 KRIEEYIYGC
-646 SGTNV
+646 VGTYA
-651 TDYGFKDWSLLKKLV
+651 DGYGFKDWTGISKRTI
-666 VNDNMFVQGTKNGY
+666 DDDMFAQGTKVGTSDGTTT
-680 NVYVQEWCRVVPQ
+680 VYVQEWCRVVPQ
-693 SLNMKPL
+693 TLDWVAK
-700 TFHSDSGGSDGGN
+700 TFRSESN
-713 PYYSWETYLQA
+713 PVTGWSTDLQVK
-724 MWPASIGD
+724 WPASIGD
-732 KKEQIEYLFKKSIQ
+732 KKDQIDYLFKKSVR
-746 GNSICINVLSG
+746 GNSMCVNVFSG
-757 YYITDKHIVTKDG
+757 YYITDKHT
-770 KSYKVSIIPFKE
+770 VSLIPFKE
-782 EYKYPTGKNKHT
+782 KFVYPGNKTLLGGVIEGTYK
-794 GKMPIFTYT
+794 

-822 YVYEKL
+822 YVYDKL

-857 KDNYNGDYAQAAVAS
+857 KDNYNTNHAKAAVAS

-884 RFALNRKPQA
+884 RFALNRKPQT
-894 VSAPGVSGSDLK
+894 VSAPGMSESDLK